1 MSEVIADMDLG
12 LGPKA
17 PTCLLSQTLQRGIF
31 FNKSFVTYSDTEI
44 KILVRK

>member
-12 LGPKA
+12 LGLRA
-17 PTCLLSQTLQRGIF
+17 PTCFLSQALQRGIF
-31 FNKSFVTYSDTEI
+31 FNKSYVTYSDTDI